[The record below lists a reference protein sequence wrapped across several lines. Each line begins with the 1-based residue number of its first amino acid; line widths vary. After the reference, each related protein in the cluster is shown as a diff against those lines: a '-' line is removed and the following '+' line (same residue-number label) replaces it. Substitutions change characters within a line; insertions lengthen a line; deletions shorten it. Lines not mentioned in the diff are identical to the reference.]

1 MTSDQFVE
9 VDDGAAQ
16 AVPAPAV
23 SRLTVPPTRATE
35 HAARMGED
43 SDLLSDREVI
53 RLFTTGRRP
62 TPVRMRLRRLRR
74 HARD

>member
-9 VDDGAAQ
+9 VDDGLVQ
-16 AVPAPAV
+16 AVPAPAA

-35 HAARMGED
+35 HARMDED

>member
-1 MTSDQFVE
+1 MASDQFVD

-16 AVPAPAV
+16 AVPAPAA
-23 SRLTVPPTRATE
+23 SRLTVPATSATE
-35 HAARMGED
+35 HARMEQD

-62 TPVRMRLRRLRR
+62 VPVRMWVRRLRH